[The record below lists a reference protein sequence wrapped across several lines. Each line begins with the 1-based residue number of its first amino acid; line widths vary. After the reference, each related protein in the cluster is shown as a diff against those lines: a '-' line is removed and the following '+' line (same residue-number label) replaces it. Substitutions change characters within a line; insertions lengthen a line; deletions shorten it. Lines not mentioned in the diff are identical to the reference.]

1 MKLFRP
7 GQRKVGGFTLMELI
21 LAIGIAA
28 IVLGAV
34 TAAFFS
40 AIRLRERTAVMID
53 EAGPVD
59 HAVAT
64 IRKDIFSIIGSTTN
78 SVLAGDFKVG
88 DVTTVGMSQNVAIE
102 MYTTTGRLKD
112 TEPWGEI
119 QRVTYSLRAPASQG
133 TYGGK
138 DLVRSVTR
146 NLLATIVPSPEE
158 QWLLGDVDKLEFE
171 CYHLGYNI
179 GGHQHAHGPA
189 GAYPPSQKPR
199 WRHAHRPPASI
210 DYTNQFHRPE
220 YPDGQ
225 PGHR

>member
-1 MKLFRP
+1 
-7 GQRKVGGFTLMELI
+7 MELI

-40 AIRLRERTAVMID
+40 AIRLRERTSVMVD
-53 EAGPVD
+53 EAAPVD

-64 IRKDIFSIIGSTTN
+64 IRKDILCIIGSTTN

-102 MYTTTGRLKD
+102 MYTTTGRVKD

-119 QRVTYSLRAPASQG
+119 QRVTYSLRAPASPG
-133 TYGGK
+133 FYGGK

-146 NLLATIVPSPEE
+146 NLLATVIPAPEE
-158 QWLLGDVDKLEFE
+158 QWLLADVDKLEFE
-171 CYHLGYNI
+171 CYDGT
-179 GGHQHAHGPA
+179 
-189 GAYPPSQKPR
+189 R
-199 WRHAHRPPASI
+199 WRTTWDTTLGDTNMPTALRVLIHQSRNRGGDTRTGPPLQLIVPINSTAPN
-210 DYTNQFHRPE
+210 TQMANQVT
-220 YPDGQ
+220 GS
-225 PGHR
+225 